1 VVRPLTESDRSW
13 VRATLVRNW
22 SSTIVARRGELIE
35 ARNLAGYMALLG
47 GRRTGLVLV
56 DLRDGDLEV
65 VAISTTTPR
74 QGVGHA
80 LIKQCVDQ
88 ARECGGRRVWLI
100 TTNNNT
106 TAIAFYQRV
115 GMELCA
121 FYRHGVR
128 ASRLLKPSI
137 PLRDSA
143 GVPIDHE
150 LEFELLLHPGL
161 KRETS

>member
-1 VVRPLTESDRSW
+1 M
-13 VRATLVRNW
+13 VRNW
-22 SSTIVARRGELIE
+22 SSTAVARRGELIE
-35 ARNLAGYMALLG
+35 ARDLAGYAALLG

-65 VAISTTTPR
+65 VAISTTRRR

-80 LIKQCVDQ
+80 LIKQCVEQ
-88 ARECGGRRVWLI
+88 ARECECRRVWLI

-115 GMELCA
+115 GMDLCVY
-121 FYRHGVR
+121 YRHGVQ
-128 ASRLLKPSI
+128 ASRRLKPAI
-137 PLRDSA
+137 PLRDSS

-150 LEFELLLHPGL
+150 LEFELLLHPRL
-161 KRETS
+161 ERKTT